1 MKKFKFTLQALY
13 NYKLTVEKLQKAEL
27 QKAQQ
32 ILRDLLDEEQ
42 RLIQAWADN
51 ERSLEEA
58 LEKGENVAT
67 ALSEHDAFFR
77 YLRDALIE
85 IRKRIVRAEQVVR
98 ECQERLILTMK
109 EIKTYLKLRDE
120 QYQAWMKELQADE
133 AKTMDDLVSFNVIN
147 SEVRETERQVRK
159 SGR

>member
-13 NYKLTVEKLQKAEL
+13 NYKLTVERLQKAEL
-27 QKAQQ
+27 KKAQQ
-32 ILRDLLDEEQ
+32 ALQELLDEEK
-42 RLIQAWADN
+42 RLIMAWSDN

-58 LEKGENVAT
+58 LRKGENVAA
-67 ALSEHDAFFR
+67 ALSEHDAYFR

-85 IRKRIVRAEQVVR
+85 IRIQIVKAEKVVQ

-120 QYQAWMKELQADE
+120 QYQLYLKEVQAED
-133 AKTMDDLVSFNVIN
+133 AKEMDDLVSFKVI
-147 SEVRETERQVRK
+147 SEDVRV
-159 SGR
+159 